1 MDRAR
6 SGPAT
11 PPTPTHSTHST
22 QPICVVYVLCGCVLT
37 PRLISIGVQRVRGQE
52 AGGGAEHTQRR
63 PTARTSISTGSFARS
78 QRTESS
84 TMDERRLAKAHELAS
99 GHGGDT
105 AASHAARGAGAAG
118 GGECGVPPDNTEA
131 RRAPGAQPSR
141 AGHSHCWFS
150 SPCCSGLTL
159 REYGAGGAVAG
170 ALLAPG
176 RRPLHPAGQAAGM
189 LRCCG
194 QTAPLRWRV
203 ARRGS
208 WGDSSSDTQP
218 CCTPAL
224 PAPDCAR
231 VRTGHGDGGRV

>member
-1 MDRAR
+1 MLCFDTALDIDRR
-6 SGPAT
+6 PKSEGPGGRRGSGTHTA
-11 PPTPTHSTHST
+11 PTHSTHLD
-22 QPICVVYVLCGCVLT
+22 QHRVVCAE
-37 PRLISIGVQRVRGQE
+37 PAHRVIDHMMSVDWGSQ
-52 AGGGAEHTQRR
+52 GS
-63 PTARTSISTGSFARS
+63 RTSIRP
-78 QRTESS
+78 
-84 TMDERRLAKAHELAS
+84 H
-99 GHGGDT
+99 HGGDT